1 MRAPDDS
8 ELEQDF
14 VRAFQRLVGAVFRLN
29 GQLLRT
35 AESLSAD
42 LDISTNRW
50 QAIATIR
57 TQPLTVS
64 QIARRIG
71 VSRQSARQT
80 VQKLVQSKLVELR
93 PNPDHRR
100 SQLVTLTE
108 AGAEIMEILRE
119 RQSRLT
125 HSFTDGL
132 GVTVGSVERL
142 TDKLEQLRE
151 HAAELDA
158 AENGD

>member
-29 GQLLRT
+29 GQLIRT

-57 TQPLTVS
+57 AQPLTVS

-80 VQKLVQSKLVELR
+80 VLKLEQSGLVELQ

-100 SQLVTLTE
+100 SQLVALTE
-108 AGAEIMEILRE
+108 AGTEIMEILRE

-132 GVTVGSVERL
+132 GVTVGSIDRL
-142 TDKLEQLRE
+142 TDKLEELRE
-151 HAAELDA
+151 HAAELEPGEKGA
-158 AENGD
+158 

>member
-1 MRAPDDS
+1 MRAPNES
-8 ELEQDF
+8 EQEQEF

-35 AESLSAD
+35 AESLSTD

-57 TQPLTVS
+57 RQPLTVS

-80 VQKLVQSKLVELR
+80 VLKLEQSGLVKLQ
-93 PNPDHRR
+93 PNPDHRS

-132 GVTVGSVERL
+132 GMTVGSVDRL
-142 TDKLEQLRE
+142 TDKLEELRG
-151 HAAELDA
+151 HAAELDSG
-158 AENGD
+158 ENGV